1 MPPKDYSHGSGVC
14 SEEGGW
20 VVLCAP
26 VQYMYMI
33 HESVIEREEERER
46 GEEILTNQNYDGAT
60 WNQEKKLSNYNSSKF
75 GLERQRHE

>member
-1 MPPKDYSHGSGVC
+1 MG
-14 SEEGGW
+14 
-20 VVLCAP
+20 VLCAP

-60 WNQEKKLSNYNSSKF
+60 WNQEKKTIKLQLFQIWIRKA
-75 GLERQRHE
+75 EA